1 MLNTYRH
8 SSGLGVLV
16 SGPGALVSGPVA
28 WKSVRQRPGSDRQR
42 SVAPGISFD
51 RYSPDLTPRASW
63 THKLRAQGVGWSSG
77 IPQGASVNDPR
88 ESVVWL
94 PWTWPRNWAA

>member
-1 MLNTYRH
+1 MTWPLLDLGNVADGPVSLHRASAGPGVSSSGNSKSKWWLLRLSSSMLNTYRH

-51 RYSPDLTPRASW
+51 RYSPDL
-63 THKLRAQGVGWSSG
+63 
-77 IPQGASVNDPR
+77 
-88 ESVVWL
+88 
-94 PWTWPRNWAA
+94 